1 MAQAQMELL
10 LLRRTR
16 LARRSERQWLR
27 PLPVELE
34 FRAALAKRRQ
44 ARARQA
50 QQQLLLARAVA
61 ARLRRVREPLRQAS
75 VSKEV
80 VSPAAG

>member
-1 MAQAQMELL
+1 MARAQMELL
-10 LLRRTR
+10 LLRWKR

-34 FRAALAKRRQ
+34 FRAALVKRRQ
-44 ARARQA
+44 VQARQA
-50 QQQLLLARAVA
+50 QQQMLARAVA
-61 ARLRRVREPLRQAS
+61 ARPRRVREPLRQAS

-80 VSPAAG
+80 VSPVAG